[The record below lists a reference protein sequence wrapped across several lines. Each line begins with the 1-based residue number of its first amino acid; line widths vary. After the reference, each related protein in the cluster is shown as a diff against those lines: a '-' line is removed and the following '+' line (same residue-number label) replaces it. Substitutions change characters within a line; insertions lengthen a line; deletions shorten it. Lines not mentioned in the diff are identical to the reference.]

1 LRKVGRKIMKISLE
15 NSRIGIIAVAVAGIV
30 AAGTVGERAS
40 EIYGNKAEATA
51 DPTAAVLVAD
61 D

>member
-1 LRKVGRKIMKISLE
+1 MKISLE
-15 NSRIGIIAVAVAGIV
+15 NSRIGIIAVAAAGIV

-40 EIYGNKAEATA
+40 EIYGKKAETTA